1 MKIIIE
7 GYNKSIHKKGELL
20 QIKEK
25 EEELYKITP
34 RKITD
39 ITLLAKGYVTFD
51 ALTLISKYNIPLI
64 SINNYGQI
72 EYIITNPHN
81 DDIIL
86 KKQQYKTSENY
97 NGVKIS
103 KQIIKSKM
111 KNQYSTIKTLNKTK
125 KYSRVLEK
133 QKQIKE
139 NTKKLDKLEIKENMG
154 IDHLKN
160 IIRGIE
166 GETSKIYWE
175 SIKELTPKEI
185 NFQNRDQK
193 PKNDL
198 LNAMLNYGYSILASE
213 ITRIIVQEKLD
224 PYCGLLHS
232 DLKGRTSLT
241 YDLIEEF
248 RQQITDK
255 SVLSL
260 INNKQIKIDDLD
272 KRTDKLKIDARKLLA
287 KKILDKIHS
296 QITYNDKSMTY
307 HEIMEEQT
315 KKLKNSI
322 INESV
327 YDGFYLQW

>member
-7 GYNKSIHKKGELL
+7 GYNKSIHKKSELL

-25 EEELYKITP
+25 EDEIYKITP
-34 RKITD
+34 RKVTD

-51 ALTLISKYNIPLI
+51 ALTLISKHNIPLI
-64 SINNYGQI
+64 SINKYGQI
-72 EYIITNPHN
+72 EYILTNPHF
-81 DDIIL
+81 DDIML
-86 KKQQYKTSENY
+86 RKQQYKTSENY

-103 KQIIKSKM
+103 KEIIKSKI

-125 KYSRVLEK
+125 KYSNVQEK

-139 NTKKLDKLEIKENMG
+139 NIKKMDKLEIRENKNINYM
-154 IDHLKN
+154 KN

-166 GETSKIYWE
+166 GETSKIYWAC
-175 SIKELTPKEI
+175 IKELTPKEI
-185 NFQNRDQK
+185 NFQNRNQK
-193 PKNDL
+193 PRNDL

-213 ITRIIVQEKLD
+213 ITRIILQEKLD

-260 INNKQIKIDDLD
+260 INNRQIKIDDID
-272 KRTDKLKIDARKLLA
+272 KRSNRLKIEARKVLA
-287 KKILDKIHS
+287 QKILDKINS
-296 QITYNDKSMTY
+296 QITYNDNLMTY
-307 HEIMEEQT
+307 QEIMQEQSR
-315 KKLKNSI
+315 KLKDSI
-322 INESV
+322 MNERD
-327 YDGFYLQW
+327 YRGFYLQW